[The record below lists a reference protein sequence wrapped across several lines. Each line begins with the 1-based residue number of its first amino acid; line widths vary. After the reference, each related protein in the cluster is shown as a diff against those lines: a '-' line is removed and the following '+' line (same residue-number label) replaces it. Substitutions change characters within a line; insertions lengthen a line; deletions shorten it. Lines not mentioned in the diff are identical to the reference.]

1 MFFSH
6 YFLPEAPF
14 SSSNLAARKSSFK
27 ANKRPKLL
35 PFFTCH
41 RNILRAKH
49 MIISEA
55 PSLKLTFSHLK
66 KKTNWKFGDIPI
78 ENPPFLTGLCHLYRK
93 GTFFGWLR
101 WLIIK
106 RCIKV
111 SLQKWCMSRRG
122 GGRWE
127 ATFPMDRIPMGFVY
141 MGVSENSGFSPKSS
155 IFIGFSQKTTAILG
169 CPYFWKHPYIPT
181 FTIKNSHSCW

>member
-1 MFFSH
+1 
-6 YFLPEAPF
+6 
-14 SSSNLAARKSSFK
+14 
-27 ANKRPKLL
+27 
-35 PFFTCH
+35 
-41 RNILRAKH
+41 

-141 MGVSENSGFSPKSS
+141 MGVSENSGFSPQIIHFHRVFPKN
-155 IFIGFSQKTTAILG
+155 
-169 CPYFWKHPYIPT
+169 
-181 FTIKNSHSCW
+181 NSHFGVPLFLETPIYTHIYHKKQPFMLVNIPVP